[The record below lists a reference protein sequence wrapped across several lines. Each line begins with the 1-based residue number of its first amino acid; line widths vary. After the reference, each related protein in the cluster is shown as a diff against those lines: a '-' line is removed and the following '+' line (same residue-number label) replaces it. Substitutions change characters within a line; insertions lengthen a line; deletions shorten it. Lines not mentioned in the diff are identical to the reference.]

1 MPEIWGRVTRESRV
15 RFIKVPAFL
24 LIILS
29 LLVQAGG
36 REPRAGSY
44 NILLDKKSVGVERFE
59 QTLSGQ
65 NMVVRS
71 TTEITSGTATQKVTA
86 VTELSGGR
94 PVRYEMEMA
103 AGERSQKYSLQF
115 EAGTARVVIEAY
127 GRRSERAVPVSEGV
141 MLLDKNVWHHYEL
154 LINRFDMSKR
164 GPQRFPVLT
173 PQAGLR
179 EYVAEVELKEK
190 TMYNAGGAK
199 VRANSFVV
207 TLGEGYEATVIVDE
221 SNRVLSIEVPAL
233 DTKVVLQ

>member
-1 MPEIWGRVTRESRV
+1 MLASL
-15 RFIKVPAFL
+15 L
-24 LIILS
+24 LIVC

-36 REPRAGSY
+36 HEPRTGSY
-44 NILLDKKSVGVERFE
+44 NILLDKKTVGVERFE

-65 NMVVRS
+65 NLVVKS
-71 TTEITSGTATQKVTA
+71 STEITSAGAPQKVTA
-86 VTELSGGR
+86 TTELNGGR
-94 PVRYEMEMA
+94 PVRYEVETG
-103 AGERSQKYSLQF
+103 AGERLQKYSLQF
-115 EAGTARVVIEAY
+115 EEGTVRVVIEAY
-127 GRRSERAVPVSEGV
+127 GRRSERVVSVGEGV

-154 LINRFDMSKR
+154 LINRFDMNKR

-199 VRANSFVV
+199 IRANSFIV
-207 TLGEGYEATVIVDE
+207 TLGEGYDAIVIVDE

-233 DTKVVLQ
+233 DTKAVLQ